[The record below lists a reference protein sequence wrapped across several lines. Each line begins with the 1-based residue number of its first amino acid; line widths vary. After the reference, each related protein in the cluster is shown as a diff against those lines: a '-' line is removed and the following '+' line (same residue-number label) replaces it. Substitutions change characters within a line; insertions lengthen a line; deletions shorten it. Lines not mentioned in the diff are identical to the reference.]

1 MPQLPNTPRPS
12 KIQSLE
18 DLYRTVDANPAIGIR
33 SHIINRTGKM
43 AWGLSKDAGDP
54 TYMSTNKFSDTQYTR
69 TFQPS
74 SFITRI
80 TANGGF
86 NNFALEYAKNTLRH
100 DNTLYRG

>member
-1 MPQLPNTPRPS
+1 MATLNPTPRPS
-12 KIQSLE
+12 RTEKLV
-18 DLYRTVDANPAIGIR
+18 DLYNNVNANPAIGIR
-33 SHIINRTGKM
+33 SHIYNRTGKM

-80 TANGGF
+80 TAKGGF
-86 NNFALEYAKNTLRH
+86 NDFALEYAKNTLRH